1 MSQVT
6 SLSSQIASQS
16 HQIASVSEA
25 LTDLH
30 EPTTDLHE
38 PQSNLPE
45 TSNDLHKTLN
55 DLPKPPAHIGPEKE
69 LTFAFVIF
77 MHHLHIAVKLKYI
90 IISVFFNEIS
100 NSNDVD

>member
-1 MSQVT
+1 M
-6 SLSSQIASQS
+6 
-16 HQIASVSEA
+16 SVSEA
-25 LTDLH
+25 FADLP

-38 PQSNLPE
+38 PQSNLPK
-45 TSNDLHKTLN
+45 TSNDLRNTLN

-77 MHHLHIAVKLKYI
+77 MHHLHASFAYCSKTKIYHYLG
-90 IISVFFNEIS
+90 FFNEIS